1 MRRLRLRKKRRG
13 LKSVITWVD
22 SADTQVS
29 SYSSHRIL
37 DARSL
42 AMHVL
47 IAEKVCK
54 DPHLIDKAKH
64 TLQRWR
70 ERRTGEPAPWMS
82 EWARILTRPYLEI
95 AAVMTDM
102 NATSTRLRQSSPF
115 AGILSAS
122 ERKRI
127 YEAFRT

>member
-1 MRRLRLRKKRRG
+1 MRLRKKRRG
-13 LKSVITWVD
+13 LKSVVTWVD
-22 SADTQVS
+22 SADTHAS

-54 DPHLIDKAKH
+54 DPSLIDKAKH
-64 TLQRWR
+64 NLQRWR
-70 ERRTGEPAPWMS
+70 ERSAGEPAPWMG
-82 EWARILTRPYLEI
+82 EWARILTRPCLEI
-95 AAVMTDM
+95 AAVMTGM

-127 YEAFRT
+127 YEAFRA

>member
-1 MRRLRLRKKRRG
+1 MRLRKKRRG

-22 SADTQVS
+22 SADTHAS

-64 TLQRWR
+64 NLQRWR
-70 ERRTGEPAPWMS
+70 ERSAGELAPWMG
-82 EWARILTRPYLEI
+82 EWARILTRPCLEI